1 MYKVLLFYIIAI
13 NISGF
18 IIMSID
24 KRRAIYNEWRVKEK
38 TLMLISFFGGSIGI
52 FAGMHFFRHKT
63 KHLKF
68 TLGVPCIFIIELI
81 TAVCLLK

>member
-1 MYKVLLFYIIAI
+1 MYKVLLFYIITI
-13 NISGF
+13 NIFGF
-18 IIMSID
+18 IIMFID
-24 KRRAIYNEWRVKEK
+24 KERAIYNEWRVKEK

-52 FAGMHFFRHKT
+52 FGGMHFFRHKT

-81 TAVCLLK
+81 TAACFLK